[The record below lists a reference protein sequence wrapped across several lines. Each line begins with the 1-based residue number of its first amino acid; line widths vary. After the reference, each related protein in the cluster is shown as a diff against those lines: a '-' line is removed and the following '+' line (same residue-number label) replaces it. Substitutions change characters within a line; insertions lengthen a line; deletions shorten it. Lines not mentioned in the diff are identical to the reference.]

1 MGDNPFD
8 IIGNMKDVLGPT
20 AKGAKVGLRIG
31 REIAGRRLAA
41 QVEAE
46 LGPEV
51 AEAVLQAARAGHDTS
66 QIIREARR
74 ARERQKEREELL
86 AAPPPVFGS
95 ARFATAR
102 ELGPYLAGPAAFD
115 RPSSLLLGAYEDP
128 DSPAPLQFVHWDG
141 EGHLLTVARTRTGKS
156 QTTIIPNL
164 LRYKGSTIVLDLKGE
179 LYAATSKWRAENV
192 GPVYRLAPL
201 DDGTNKATA
210 GYARHGFNPLAHIRT
225 EEQARALADQF
236 FPHDPKASEFFRDDA
251 TAFMTAVILYVME
264 KAPPEQR
271 NLATVR
277 RIATE
282 PSPALKVIVEAMR
295 TSSSATVREA
305 ANNVLGKSHDRGLP
319 NLRDSMFAKLSLWST
334 PGIVDNVSRNDVDFA
349 QLKERPTTI
358 YIDVP
363 FEQIDTY
370 GPWVRVV
377 LRSALDAM
385 VKNKT
390 QPEIPVLFVL
400 DEFLSLGAYP
410 EFRDAI
416 RTHAGAGVRLWF
428 FMQDIATI
436 EGHYPNGG
444 WKPFFT
450 CAVKQYFGLN
460 DYFTADFIS
469 RSLGQSTVAYLSSNT
484 GGNVSSS
491 GSGTWADPG
500 GSTNVGYS
508 SGESVQL
515 AQRPLLQPDE
525 VMEMLAGWKG
535 EGWRMSL
542 LDLSDP
548 RPFPAHLSAHTKSAT
563 CMARLGPY
571 RPHPES

>member
-8 IIGNMKDVLGPT
+8 IIGNMKDVLGPM
-20 AKGAKVGLRIG
+20 AKGSKVGLRIG

-51 AEAVLQAARAGHDTS
+51 AEAVLQAARAGHDPS

-74 ARERQKEREELL
+74 ARERQQERDELL

-102 ELGPYLAGPAAFD
+102 ELAPYLAGPNAFD
-115 RPSSLLLGAYEDP
+115 RPSSLLLGAYEDSE
-128 DSPAPLQFVHWDG
+128 SPGPVQFVHWDG

-156 QTTIIPNL
+156 LTTIIPNL
-164 LRYKGSTIVLDLKGE
+164 LRYQGSAVVLDPKGE
-179 LYAATSKWRAENV
+179 LYAATSKWREKNV

-201 DDGTNKATA
+201 DDGMDPATA
-210 GYARHGFNPLAHIRT
+210 GFARHGFNPLAHIRT
-225 EEQARALADQF
+225 EEQARALSDQF
-236 FPHDPKASEFFRDDA
+236 FPYDPRASEFFRDDA

-264 KAPPEQR
+264 KAPPEHR

-277 RIATE
+277 AIATE
-282 PSPALKVIVEAMR
+282 PVPALKVIVEAMS

-349 QLKERPTTI
+349 KLKERPATI
-358 YIDVP
+358 YIDLP
-363 FEQIDTY
+363 FEQIGTY

-390 QPEIPVLFVL
+390 KPDIPVLFVL
-400 DEFLSLGAYP
+400 DEFLALGAYP

-436 EGHYPNGG
+436 EEHYPHGG

-460 DYFTADFIS
+460 DYFTADFMS
-469 RSLGQSTVAYLSSNT
+469 RSLGQRTVAYLSSNA

-491 GSGTWADPG
+491 GSGTWAEPA

-525 VMEMLAGWKG
+525 IVEMLADWKG
-535 EGWRMSL
+535 DGWRMSL
-542 LDLSDP
+542 LDLSGP
-548 RPFPAHLSAHTKSAT
+548 RPFPAPLSVYTKSDK
-563 CMARLGPY
+563 CNERLGAYLPGK
-571 RPHPES
+571 ES

>member
-8 IIGNMKDVLGPT
+8 IIGQMKDVLGPT

-74 ARERQKEREELL
+74 ARERQKDRDDLL

-102 ELGPYLAGPAAFD
+102 ELSPFLAGPDAFD

-128 DSPAPLQFVHWDG
+128 EAPGPVQFVHWDG
-141 EGHLLTVARTRTGKS
+141 DGHLLTVARTRTGKS
-156 QTTIIPNL
+156 LTTIVPNL
-164 LRYKGSTIVLDLKGE
+164 LRYKGSAVVFDPKGE
-179 LYAATSKWRAENV
+179 LYAATSRWRAENV

-201 DDGTNKATA
+201 DDGTDPATA
-210 GYARHGFNPLAHIRT
+210 GYARHGFNPLAQIRT

-236 FPHDPKASEFFRDDA
+236 FPYDPKASEFFRDDA
-251 TAFMTAVILYVME
+251 TAFMTAVILYVLE
-264 KAPPEQR
+264 KAPPAQR
-271 NLATVR
+271 HLGTVR
-277 RIATE
+277 AIAAE
-282 PSPALKVIVEAMR
+282 PSPDLKVIVEAMR
-295 TSSSATVREA
+295 SSSSATVREA

-334 PGIVDNVSRNDVDFA
+334 PGIVDNVSRNDLDFA
-349 QLKERPTTI
+349 GLKERPATV
-358 YIDVP
+358 YIDLP
-363 FEQIDTY
+363 FEQIATY

-390 QPEIPVLFVL
+390 IPDIPVLFVL

-436 EGHYPNGG
+436 EEHYPHGG

-469 RSLGQSTVAYLSSNT
+469 RTLGQTTVAYLSRNA

-491 GSGTWADPG
+491 GSGTWAQPT

-508 SGESVQL
+508 AGESVQL
-515 AQRPLLQPDE
+515 GQRPLLQPDE

-535 EGWRMSL
+535 DGWRISL
-542 LDLSDP
+542 LDLSGP
-548 RPFPAHLSAHTKSAT
+548 RPFPAPLSVYTKSAR
-563 CMARLGPY
+563 CNARLGAY
-571 RPHPES
+571 RPRPES